1 MPLATLVNKVH
12 LVLPVPLV
20 QEVLPDLLAV
30 LVKMVLMVSLV
41 PSAHLVLVVVLVMLA
56 LLVLLDL
63 LVPQVLLAP
72 QVADLISASCP
83 SLLRRNPTTTVLMM
97 PMPCAIA
104 IWR

>member
-1 MPLATLVNKVH
+1 MLVNKVH

-20 QEVLPDLLAV
+20 QEVLLDLLAA
-30 LVKMVLMVSLV
+30 LVKMVLMVCPV
-41 PSAHLVLVVVLVMLA
+41 PSAHLVPVVVLVMLV

-72 QVADLISASCP
+72 PAADLISCP
-83 SLLRRNPTTTVLMM
+83 FLLKKNLKDTTALMM
-97 PMPCAIA
+97 PMSCVTA